1 MKRAG
6 SLLVA
11 AFLATLLNGV
21 LTAPARADCAAELR
35 ALRPQVNAVKDERR
49 RQELQLLLEKAEKD
63 NEAGRA
69 QLCAEAV
76 QHARALLK

>member
-6 SLLVA
+6 YLLVA

-21 LTAPARADCAAELR
+21 LTASAYADCAADLR
-35 ALRPQVNAVKDERR
+35 ALRTQANAVKDERR
-49 RQELQLLLEKAEKD
+49 RLELQLLLEKAEKD
-63 NEAGRA
+63 YEAGRV